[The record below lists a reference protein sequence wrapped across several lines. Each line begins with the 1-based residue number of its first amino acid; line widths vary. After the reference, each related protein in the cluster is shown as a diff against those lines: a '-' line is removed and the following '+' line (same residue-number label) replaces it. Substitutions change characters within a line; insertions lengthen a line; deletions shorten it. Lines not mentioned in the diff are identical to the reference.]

1 MDEQNLNGSENKYS
15 MATDPYG
22 AEQNPYGAAQQNPY
36 GAGQNPYGAA
46 GQNPYG
52 AGQTPYGGAQQNPYG
67 AEQGACGTNGNPY
80 GAEQG
85 AYGTN
90 GNPYGAQ
97 QGAYGTNGNPYGAQQ
112 GAYGTNGNPYGAQ
125 QGGNPYGAGQNPYAA
140 ANGAPI
146 VPPKPPRKKMSK
158 KAKILIFGGIG
169 LAAVAVAAVFLCLY
183 VFFPAKKTVKAAID
197 GMLSSDN
204 VVSKSVLMKELGMD
218 TLSQNFAREGGQIK
232 LDLTMDGEAVSS
244 QKTGVDAELDLDK
257 AAKKLS
263 GELELERNGEKFVEA
278 ELFADEERTYVTVK
292 DLMKGYLSVT
302 NKDILNSIMNS
313 PLGKEMMSHSSVSM
327 PSNIP
332 KIDLNFFA
340 ESNSINMEAFTSDDN
355 VLWKDSKVGR
365 EGSEKLAIGSEMVSA
380 KKYSVTIPKETLK
393 NLVENYMDVALN
405 AAGNTQFGSI
415 DPSQIKSLMSGIF
428 KDDFVYYVYVLDD
441 KVISIKA
448 NGKLTVVMYSLD
460 YNIDFVNYSS
470 DTQNTLSFSLSLG
483 MGGMNA
489 IEAKFSSITKN
500 EGDQLKTD
508 VTLTLTAANTA
519 EISGSYSQTY
529 NKSAKTFSGSGS
541 LTQSGNSIGKIA
553 LEGKVEEQE
562 AGKKLK
568 LQLDNFAISSS
579 SGQEI
584 MKLEGSIEIKTKDGG
599 IEVESMDSSKP
610 VVKIEADS
618 KEEIKAIIDPES
630 EEYKKFIE
638 RFRKAMDGAGLDKY
652 LPDDF

>member
-1 MDEQNLNGSENKYS
+1 
-15 MATDPYG
+15 
-22 AEQNPYGAAQQNPY
+22 
-36 GAGQNPYGAA
+36 
-46 GQNPYG
+46 
-52 AGQTPYGGAQQNPYG
+52 
-67 AEQGACGTNGNPY
+67 
-80 GAEQG
+80 
-85 AYGTN
+85 
-90 GNPYGAQ
+90 
-97 QGAYGTNGNPYGAQQ
+97 
-112 GAYGTNGNPYGAQ
+112 
-125 QGGNPYGAGQNPYAA
+125 
-140 ANGAPI
+140 
-146 VPPKPPRKKMSK
+146 MSK
-158 KAKILIFGGIG
+158 KAKILIFGGVG

-204 VVSKSVLMKELGMD
+204 IVSKSVLMKELGMD

-313 PLGKEMMSHSSVSM
+313 PLVKEMMSHSSVSM

-393 NLVENYMDVALN
+393 KLVENYMDVALN

-568 LQLDNFAISSS
+568 LHLDNFAISSS

-599 IEVESMDSSKP
+599 IEVKSMDSSKP

-618 KEEIKAIIDPES
+618 REEIKAIIDPES

>member
-15 MATDPYG
+15 MATDSDG
-22 AEQNPYGAAQQNPY
+22 AGQNPYGAE
-36 GAGQNPYGAA
+36 QNPYGAA

-52 AGQTPYGGAQQNPYG
+52 AGQNPYGAAQQNPYG
-67 AEQGACGTNGNPY
+67 AEQGAYGTNGNPY

>member
-1 MDEQNLNGSENKYS
+1 
-15 MATDPYG
+15 
-22 AEQNPYGAAQQNPY
+22 
-36 GAGQNPYGAA
+36 
-46 GQNPYG
+46 
-52 AGQTPYGGAQQNPYG
+52 
-67 AEQGACGTNGNPY
+67 
-80 GAEQG
+80 
-85 AYGTN
+85 
-90 GNPYGAQ
+90 
-97 QGAYGTNGNPYGAQQ
+97 
-112 GAYGTNGNPYGAQ
+112 
-125 QGGNPYGAGQNPYAA
+125 
-140 ANGAPI
+140 
-146 VPPKPPRKKMSK
+146 MSK

-529 NKSAKTFSGSGS
+529 NKSARTFSGSGS

-562 AGKKLK
+562 SGKKLK

-618 KEEIKAIIDPES
+618 REEIKAIIDPES

>member
-15 MATDPYG
+15 MATDPNGAGQNPYG

-46 GQNPYG
+46 QQNPYG
-52 AGQTPYGGAQQNPYG
+52 AGQNPYG
-67 AEQGACGTNGNPY
+67 AAQQNPY

-125 QGGNPYGAGQNPYAA
+125 QGAYGTNGNPYGAGQNPYAA

-146 VPPKPPRKKMSK
+146 VPPKPPKKKMSK

-244 QKTGVDAELDLDK
+244 QKTGVAAELDLDK

-313 PLGKEMMSHSSVSM
+313 PLVKEMMSHSSVSM

-332 KIDLNFFA
+332 KFDLNFFA

-393 NLVENYMDVALN
+393 KLVENYMDVALN

-568 LQLDNFAISSS
+568 IHLDNFAISSS

-599 IEVESMDSSKP
+599 IEVKSMDSSKP

-638 RFRKAMDGAGLDKY
+638 RFRKAMGGVGLDKY

>member
-125 QGGNPYGAGQNPYAA
+125 QGGNPYGAGQNPYAS

-158 KAKILIFGGIG
+158 KAKILIFGGVG

-562 AGKKLK
+562 SGKKLK

>member
-80 GAEQG
+80 GAE
-85 AYGTN
+85 
-90 GNPYGAQ
+90 